1 MVGTRP
7 AKTRSDTSVGR
18 LLVEARRVRKL
29 SLNEISRE
37 LKIPAHH
44 LQALEEGDLSVF
56 PAEVYARGAFVQYAD
71 FLGVR
76 AEATQHAF
84 LRVLSGAREYVPLRV
99 HRPRSWLASKITPRW
114 ILAGVLLGIGLIVG
128 SYIVWQ
134 VQSFLQLPEITLIEP
149 DTQVMAG
156 SSATVRGVAE
166 ANARVTVNDEAVLLD
181 SDGSFYTTLTL
192 HPGIN
197 VLRVEA
203 VNAAGRTRVIE
214 QPLLMPRR

>member
-7 AKTRSDTSVGR
+7 AKIRADSSVGR
-18 LLVEARRVRKL
+18 LLTKARRSRKL
-29 SLNEISRE
+29 TLADISTE
-37 LKIPAHH
+37 LKIPAHQ

-71 FLGVR
+71 FLGIR

-114 ILAGVLLGIGLIVG
+114 ILAGALAGVAMLVG
-128 SYIVWQ
+128 SYIAWQ
-134 VQSFLQLPEITLIEP
+134 VQSFLQLPDVTLLEPTSEVIT
-149 DTQVMAG
+149 G
-156 SSATVRGVAE
+156 SSATIRGFAE
-166 ANARVTVNDEAVLLD
+166 ANARVTINGEAILLD
-181 SDGSFYTTLTL
+181 SDGNFYTTLTL

-197 VLRVEA
+197 VLQVEA
-203 VNAAGRTRVIE
+203 VNAAGRRQVIRR
-214 QPLLMPRR
+214 QLLMPRR

>member
-29 SLNEISRE
+29 SLNDISRE
-37 LKIPAHH
+37 LKIPVHH

-76 AEATQHAF
+76 AETTQRAF

-114 ILAGVLLGIGLIVG
+114 ILAGVLLAIALVVG

-134 VQSFLQLPEITLIEP
+134 VQSFLQLPDVTLLEP
-149 DTQVMAG
+149 TTEVMAG
-156 SSATVRGVAE
+156 ASATIRGVAQQSS
-166 ANARVTVNDEAVLLD
+166 RVTVNGEAVLLD
-181 SDGSFYTTLTL
+181 GDGNFYTTLTL

-197 VLRVEA
+197 VLQIEA

-214 QPLLMPRR
+214 RPLLMPRR